1 LVANVFSDEK
11 LVYRC
16 QDNQEDDL
24 FDKPK
29 IFQLNP
35 DEFEDKKQY
44 AKEVIRQVRKTHQ
57 TDDKLE

>member
-1 LVANVFSDEK
+1 MVANVFSDEE
-11 LVYRC
+11 LVYR
-16 QDNQEDDL
+16 NQEDDL